1 MARSATSAR
10 HRLTFHP
17 PRRRLHDA
25 LQQRES
31 LVAVSIGTFRYFAG
45 KPSGMPQALAVRRV
59 ERRQHSVEHAI
70 PLRRGAL
77 QVRAIWKATSC
88 AFHMARSLG
97 VPSLIPEPE
106 SP

>member
-77 QVRAIWKATSC
+77 QVRGEEGYEL
-88 AFHMARSLG
+88 RLPYG
-97 VPSLIPEPE
+97 PIPWRAVAHT
-106 SP
+106 